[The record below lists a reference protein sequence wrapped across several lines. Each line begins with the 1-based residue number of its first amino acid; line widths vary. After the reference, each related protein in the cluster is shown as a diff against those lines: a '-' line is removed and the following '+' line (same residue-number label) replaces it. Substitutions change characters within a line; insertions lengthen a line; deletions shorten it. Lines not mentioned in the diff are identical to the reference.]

1 MATQSPRAK
10 LPSESEFMASYSV
23 IRTVVREAVS
33 RLQAAGLV

>member
-1 MATQSPRAK
+1 
-10 LPSESEFMASYSV
+10 MASYSV